1 MVVDSGEAEWDLLH
15 PRADLVNL
23 HTERGWSS
31 QVLRSARIIC
41 KYFPDLTNIFRGQVK
56 LRPEPDYHGR
66 TELVLRPVWV
76 SWAGQLEYGEMGPR
90 Y

>member
-1 MVVDSGEAEWDLLH
+1 M
-15 PRADLVNL
+15 
-23 HTERGWSS
+23 
-31 QVLRSARIIC
+31 
-41 KYFPDLTNIFRGQVK
+41 K

-90 Y
+90 YLYGVMKSFKF